1 MAQRR
6 RWRGTPQL
14 RAARTAIAVVIAT
27 LGAACGGTPSQ
38 VRVDTLP
45 ERFGPVVQSP
55 SVPSVAFDE
64 VPAALP
70 TASVTGFHMLTHTTS
85 GYLAFGFDSDSGTAE
100 RSAVWRST
108 DLRHWERTG
117 RSLGALSGKQ
127 EVRSVSGTGA
137 RLVAVG
143 GQRDELGTDESERA
157 KAWFS
162 DDAGNMWTASDLD
175 GLDLQHSA
183 LVAVVEV
190 NAGQLAIGSMNTPSG
205 QQDAILLRS
214 EDRGRSW
221 LRETMSHAEGIS
233 FIPVAA
239 VAAGDEVLVTGRRVN
254 VADGSNVAMVWRS
267 TDGGETWYTED
278 LHDGTASGPAV
289 LAEGQAVVLG
299 SAGSDAMAW
308 TSNDGGPWMPVHSD
322 VFSGP
327 EGATVRPSAVTRHG
341 DCLYAIG
348 IVRTQGQASYEAED
362 LAWRSCDGGSTWV
375 DLGYPT
381 QVQDGLR
388 ENEGIASTPA
398 GVLILGWTFNDTNQ
412 QARLTRILTG

>member
-1 MAQRR
+1 MARRR
-6 RWRGTPQL
+6 RWRGTP
-14 RAARTAIAVVIAT
+14 RPHAPSVAIAFACSA
-27 LGAACGGTPSQ
+27 LGAACGGSASE

-45 ERFGPVVQSP
+45 ERFGPVVQSAN
-55 SVPSVAFDE
+55 VPSIAFDE

-70 TASVTGFHMLTHTTS
+70 TASVSGFHMLTHTTS

-143 GQRDELGTDESERA
+143 GQRDELGTAESERA

-162 DDAGNMWTASDLD
+162 EDGGDLWSPAHLD

-190 NAGQLAIGSMNTPSG
+190 SGGALAIGTMNTPSG

-214 EDRGRSW
+214 EDGGRSW
-221 LRETMSHAEGIS
+221 SREMLSHAEGIS
-233 FIPVAA
+233 FRPAAA
-239 VAAGDEVLVTGRRVN
+239 VVAGDEVLVTGRRVN
-254 VADGSNVAMVWRS
+254 AADGSNVAMVWRS

-278 LHDGTASGPAV
+278 LPEGTASGPAV
-289 LAEGQAVVLG
+289 LVDGRAVVLG
-299 SAGSDAMAW
+299 HAGVATMAW
-308 TSNDGGPWMPVHSD
+308 TSRDGGPWTAVRSD
-322 VFSGP
+322 VFIGP
-327 EGATVRPSAVTRHG
+327 EGASVRPSAITRHG
-341 DCLYAIG
+341 GCLYAIG
-348 IVRTQGQASYEAED
+348 IASTGGQVSYEAAD

-381 QVQDGLR
+381 NTKDGLR

-398 GVLILGWTFNDTNQ
+398 GVLILGWTFTDTSQ
-412 QARLTRILTG
+412 QARLTRIVTG